1 METFVTVV
9 VILAMVALG
18 AFLIHRLNN
27 QHDERIATFR
37 FSRSLPAVRGPAPSS
52 PEQVPGRA
60 ATGGTGDRQG
70 RDGGGRGRLRSWAW
84 ARTQGK

>member
-37 FSRSLPAVRGPAPSS
+37 FSRSLPAVRGPAPSA

-60 ATGGTGDRQG
+60 AASGTGDRQG
-70 RDGGGRGRLRSWAW
+70 HDSGGRGRLRSWAW

>member
-27 QHDERIATFR
+27 QHDDRIAAFR
-37 FSRSLPAVRGPAPSS
+37 FSRSLPAVRGPAPPA
-52 PEQVPGRA
+52 PEQAPGRA
-60 ATGGTGDRQG
+60 ATSGTSDRRGD
-70 RDGGGRGRLRSWAW
+70 DDGGRGRLRTWAW